1 MKTPNNIIS
10 SAIRHK
16 KIVYVILVAL
26 IAVGIAGL
34 VRMNKDE
41 FPTFQIKQGLVAGIY
56 PGASAKEVEEQLT
69 KPLEE
74 ILFAFPE
81 VSRASTYSYSKNG
94 ICYIYVDLVVPQDKK
109 DEVWSKIKIKLN
121 QSKLLLPAGVL
132 GVAVLDDFS
141 AVSAMLIAIES
152 DDKGYTEL
160 KEYADNL
167 SERLQSIPALAA
179 VKVSGTQDEEIA
191 VKVDIDKL
199 SAYGIDPAT
208 LMLNFQ
214 TSGLQT
220 ISGSFTT
227 ADINSPIYINSNI
240 TSEGEIADH
249 IVYTDPQGNAL
260 RLKDVATIERRY
272 KRAQSMVTY
281 NGHDA
286 LILSIEMRND
296 NNIVDFGRDVDK
308 VLDEFK
314 ASLPESVHLSNIT
327 DQPKVVDDSVMS
339 FLRDLVISML
349 VVIAVMLVLFPMKS
363 ALIASSGVPVCT
375 AVAVAIMYI
384 SHIDLNTVT
393 LAALIVVLGMIV
405 DDSIITMDGFMAH
418 LRPGVDPVDAA
429 SKSGKELIMP
439 MFMATAAICTMFFP
453 MTHIITGYLG
463 DFVKL
468 FPWVITFA
476 LGASLAYAVFVV
488 PSLEVRFIK
497 AVSSDHKPNFMERV
511 QKVFFDALQNGY
523 DRFQEICFR
532 WPKTTII
539 TGLVVIILG
548 IWMFLQL
555 NIQMMPRAARNF
567 FAIEVYLEGN
577 ATIEQTKEV
586 TDSLEHMLLADKR
599 ITSVTSFVGTSAP
612 RFNAT
617 YAPMVPAPNFAQII
631 VNTKSSH
638 ATNQVLR
645 KYQREY
651 EHLFPDAI
659 LKYKQMDYQAT
670 PQPLEVR
677 IQGASTEE
685 MSWIADSIKAY
696 MLSMDDML
704 QCVRSTSDGCV
715 SSVGVNLDPD
725 EAARLGINK
734 TMLSLY
740 LSGSLNGQTITT
752 LYENNRKVPVVLY
765 NENMTDSADYDVVGN
780 QIVPTLVPGVN
791 VPLRSVADI
800 SPKID
805 AEQYYR
811 SAGIETISVGADLK
825 YGQSHPAAKKKLDKY
840 IATHLQDKLPQGVT
854 IKPAGL
860 ASINDSVIPEIILS
874 FICAVAVLFLFLL
887 FHFKKITLAVL
898 TMVLS
903 ALCLFGAFFGLWIFN
918 LDFGLTSVLGLIS
931 LVGIIVRN
939 GIIMFEYAEELRFK
953 AGMDIR
959 TAAMEAGKRRMRP
972 IFLTSCTTALG
983 VIPMIIAGDLLW
995 MPMGVVI
1002 CFGTML
1008 SIVMIVILMP
1018 ISYWQIYAL
1027 TKHDDTV
1034 NDVNN

>member
-1 MKTPNNIIS
+1 
-10 SAIRHK
+10 
-16 KIVYVILVAL
+16 
-26 IAVGIAGL
+26 
-34 VRMNKDE
+34 
-41 FPTFQIKQGLVAGIY
+41 
-56 PGASAKEVEEQLT
+56 
-69 KPLEE
+69 
-74 ILFAFPE
+74 
-81 VSRASTYSYSKNG
+81 
-94 ICYIYVDLVVPQDKK
+94 
-109 DEVWSKIKIKLN
+109 
-121 QSKLLLPAGVL
+121 
-132 GVAVLDDFS
+132 
-141 AVSAMLIAIES
+141 
-152 DDKGYTEL
+152 
-160 KEYADNL
+160 
-167 SERLQSIPALAA
+167 
-179 VKVSGTQDEEIA
+179 
-191 VKVDIDKL
+191 
-199 SAYGIDPAT
+199 
-208 LMLNFQ
+208 
-214 TSGLQT
+214 
-220 ISGSFTT
+220 
-227 ADINSPIYINSNI
+227 
-240 TSEGEIADH
+240 
-249 IVYTDPQGNAL
+249 
-260 RLKDVATIERRY
+260 
-272 KRAQSMVTY
+272 
-281 NGHDA
+281 
-286 LILSIEMRND
+286 
-296 NNIVDFGRDVDK
+296 
-308 VLDEFK
+308 
-314 ASLPESVHLSNIT
+314 
-327 DQPKVVDDSVMS
+327 
-339 FLRDLVISML
+339 
-349 VVIAVMLVLFPMKS
+349 
-363 ALIASSGVPVCT
+363 
-375 AVAVAIMYI
+375 
-384 SHIDLNTVT
+384 
-393 LAALIVVLGMIV
+393 
-405 DDSIITMDGFMAH
+405 
-418 LRPGVDPVDAA
+418 
-429 SKSGKELIMP
+429 
-439 MFMATAAICTMFFP
+439 
-453 MTHIITGYLG
+453 
-463 DFVKL
+463 
-468 FPWVITFA
+468 
-476 LGASLAYAVFVV
+476 
-488 PSLEVRFIK
+488 
-497 AVSSDHKPNFMERV
+497 
-511 QKVFFDALQNGY
+511 
-523 DRFQEICFR
+523 
-532 WPKTTII
+532 
-539 TGLVVIILG
+539 
-548 IWMFLQL
+548 
-555 NIQMMPRAARNF
+555 
-567 FAIEVYLEGN
+567 
-577 ATIEQTKEV
+577 
-586 TDSLEHMLLADKR
+586 MLLADKR

-840 IATHLQDKLPQGVT
+840 IATHLADKLPQGVT